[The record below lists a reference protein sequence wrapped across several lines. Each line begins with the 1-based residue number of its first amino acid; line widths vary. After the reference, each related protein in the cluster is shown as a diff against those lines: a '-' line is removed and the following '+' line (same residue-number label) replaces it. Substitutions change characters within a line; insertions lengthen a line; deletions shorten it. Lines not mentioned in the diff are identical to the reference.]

1 MAHGDD
7 QPLSIRPSPVA
18 DRKPQNIAEFIAR
31 ANAQPGGFRA
41 INEAKLREE
50 LAQEEAEYGD
60 ALDRDVD
67 MTDVDQDD
75 DDDEDAPRDLQEV
88 RMEML
93 KNLEYGSPHRS
104 RELVDTSYSMIIN

>member
-1 MAHGDD
+1 MARGDD

-50 LAQEEAEYGD
+50 LAQEEAEYGA
-60 ALDRDVD
+60 ALDRDAD
-67 MTDVDQDD
+67 MADGDQDED
-75 DDDEDAPRDLQEV
+75 DDQDAPRDLQEV

-93 KNLEYGSPHRS
+93 KNLEYGIPRRN
-104 RELVDTSYSMIIN
+104 RELDNIS

>member
-1 MAHGDD
+1 MAYGDD
-7 QPLSIRPSPVA
+7 PPLSLRPSPVA

-67 MTDVDQDD
+67 MADGDQD
-75 DDDEDAPRDLQEV
+75 EDNDQDAQRDLQEV
-88 RMEML
+88 RIEML
-93 KNLEYGSPHRS
+93 KNLEYESPCCS
-104 RELVDTSYSMIIN
+104 RELDDIP